1 METTQNVAAAINTA
15 NDALFHLNNADEMLS
30 HAQNWGIVD
39 LIGGGMIS
47 TFIKRSK
54 MGDAQKE
61 IESAKRSL
69 RQLEMELRDL
79 RGMPDI
85 DLEMNDFLGFADYF
99 FDGLIADWFAQS
111 RINDAKK
118 QVKDAIAEVQGILD
132 GLEEYL

>member
-118 QVKDAIAEVQGILD
+118 QVKDAITEVQGILD

>member
-99 FDGLIADWFAQS
+99 FDGIVADWFTQS
-111 RINDAKK
+111 RIGDARS
-118 QVKDAIAEVQGILD
+118 QVKEAMMEVQGILD
-132 GLEEYL
+132 GLEENR